1 MATAH
6 IFVVRVTAGG
16 DGSELTVVAVAHPG
30 FDSHEARKLIAEEI
44 ANSVLH

>member
-1 MATAH
+1 
-6 IFVVRVTAGG
+6 
-16 DGSELTVVAVAHPG
+16 VAHPG